1 MAIKKLYILFSI
13 LFFPI
18 AIFAQSWTQIVD
30 FPSTERDDGTYF
42 IIGNTAYCGT
52 GLRPFYLASNDMYSF
67 DMTAETW
74 NSINPLPTGSE
85 RQYATGFSN
94 NNSGYIFGGLGNEYF
109 NDLWMYNPATGNW
122 QAKMSLPGEGR
133 MGSSCFAINDTAYI
147 IGGRTSTATSIS
159 EVWAYS
165 LSADTWTQKNDLP
178 FGARWRA
185 SATTDNTLGYLIFG
199 VDSANIY
206 RKELYEF
213 NPSTNIWTQLSTFPE
228 NGRSYSSMNYI
239 NNNLIVLA
247 GLDSLNKSYNDMWRI
262 NPSTLV
268 WQPLDTIPAVER
280 RGGMC
285 FNSSTTIYYTT
296 GIDKSNNRL
305 KETWK
310 VTNPTSINVSAL
322 DEGFRIYPNPTSEYY
337 EIETNCNNCY
347 FSIYEMNGKLV
358 LKEKIIHSKTQI
370 NFNSYSKGLYFI
382 QLKSED
388 QIVTKKIIKL

>member
-1 MAIKKLYILFSI
+1 
-13 LFFPI
+13 
-18 AIFAQSWTQIVD
+18 
-30 FPSTERDDGTYF
+30 
-42 IIGNTAYCGT
+42 
-52 GLRPFYLASNDMYSF
+52 
-67 DMTAETW
+67 
-74 NSINPLPTGSE
+74 
-85 RQYATGFSN
+85 
-94 NNSGYIFGGLGNEYF
+94 
-109 NDLWMYNPATGNW
+109 
-122 QAKMSLPGEGR
+122 